1 MTTPTP
7 NDELFDRFTA
17 LTYDDVVVVPGYAD
31 VLPSDVDTS
40 TNFARYAGN
49 LTDLFPGSRFYRPN
63 VNSTVSRE
71 FLHGDVPGLYMSL
84 LIRESEKKSNSILAF
99 GWTKCW
105 T

>member
-40 TNFARYAGN
+40 TDFARDIRLSIPLVSAAMDRV
-49 LTDLFPGSRFYRPN
+49 TDRIAFDRPFEEPESR
-63 VNSTVSRE
+63 
-71 FLHGDVPGLYMSL
+71 L
-84 LIRESEKKSNSILAF
+84 
-99 GWTKCW
+99 
-105 T
+105 